1 MCWGIE
7 YTYAY
12 SRMPCSTHEREGGD
26 DMLDDLNISSDH
38 AATNNNEEG
47 EEFAADSSKRRR
59 RRQKC

>member
-1 MCWGIE
+1 MFDSC
-7 YTYAY
+7 
-12 SRMPCSTHEREGGD
+12 EREGGD

-38 AATNNNEEG
+38 TATNNNEEG

>member
-1 MCWGIE
+1 
-7 YTYAY
+7 
-12 SRMPCSTHEREGGD
+12 MPCSIHEREGGD

-38 AATNNNEEG
+38 TATNNNEEG